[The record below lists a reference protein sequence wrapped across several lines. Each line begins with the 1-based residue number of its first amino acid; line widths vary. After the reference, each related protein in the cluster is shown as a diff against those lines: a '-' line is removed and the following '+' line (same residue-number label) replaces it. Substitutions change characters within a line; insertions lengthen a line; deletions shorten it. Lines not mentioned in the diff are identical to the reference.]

1 MPWHCFQRF
10 EHNDLERGSQNQ
22 NQHWGPN
29 KFDRSNHPLAIM
41 VSNNDHIRSCD
52 NYIRLSVISP
62 FTVYTLL
69 IYNAWQIDFYFHYKT
84 PDKYLCLCPPMYS
97 FLQVKHRRS
106 DLLKHELVSTFL
118 RKKFKFGA
126 LFHLANLLLYA
137 FFLIFLTS
145 YALVIPTPLDDICE
159 LRNNILK

>member
-1 MPWHCFQRF
+1 MPWHCFQRP

-22 NQHWGPN
+22 NEHWGPN

-41 VSNNDHIRSCD
+41 VSRIIRNHIQ
-52 NYIRLSVISP
+52 LSVTSP
-62 FTVYTLL
+62 FTVYMLL
-69 IYNAWQIDFYFHYKT
+69 ICNVWQTDFYFHYKA
-84 PDKYLCLCPPMYS
+84 PDKNLCLCPPMYS

-126 LFHLANLLLYA
+126 LFHLANLLLYT

-145 YALVIPTPLDDICE
+145 YALVIPMPLDDICE

>member
-1 MPWHCFQRF
+1 
-10 EHNDLERGSQNQ
+10 
-22 NQHWGPN
+22 
-29 KFDRSNHPLAIM
+29 
-41 VSNNDHIRSCD
+41 
-52 NYIRLSVISP
+52 
-62 FTVYTLL
+62 
-69 IYNAWQIDFYFHYKT
+69 
-84 PDKYLCLCPPMYS
+84 MYS

-145 YALVIPTPLDDICE
+145 YALVVPSPLDDICE
-159 LRNNILK
+159 LRNNTIN